1 MQTSRY
7 TVRIAHRAN
16 RDINGG
22 YWGQRPTARAKW
34 VAANSLAEA
43 SALCMAFM
51 DQWELGGGNWSGGQ
65 IRNADG
71 VEIAQVSFNGRVWDM
86 NCVEIE
92 EAAQ

>member
-1 MQTSRY
+1 MQY
-7 TVRIAHRAN
+7 TVRISHCAN
-16 RDINGG
+16 RDIDGG

-34 VAANSLAEA
+34 VPVNSMSEA

-51 DQWELGGGNWSGGQ
+51 EQWELGGGNWSGGQ

-71 VEIAQVSFNGRVWDM
+71 VEIAQVSFNGRVWDRDC
-86 NCVEIE
+86 NEIV